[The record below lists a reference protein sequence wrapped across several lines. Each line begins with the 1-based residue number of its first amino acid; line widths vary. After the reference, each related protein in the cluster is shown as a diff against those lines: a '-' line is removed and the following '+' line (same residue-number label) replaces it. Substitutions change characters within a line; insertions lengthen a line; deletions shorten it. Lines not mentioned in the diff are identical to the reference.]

1 MKKFSLLL
9 LTMVIVFSVTSCG
22 REDATTG
29 GKAEEGMLGS
39 VLSSK
44 EEARV
49 KETVTHVSE
58 TVSKSVFS
66 GDALVAADF
75 NSGTKPSNI
84 GGDFG
89 GWDKDPADS
98 TQGCRDSFDS
108 VVARGNMGF
117 SVKLDYDV
125 DSPNPAYNGFWM
137 KLNNLDASAYN
148 NLTFYVKGDEE
159 EGYTTVFKVELK
171 NGSGDVGK
179 YYATGVTSDWIE
191 VSIPLKQFS
200 GLSSADNL
208 TEFVIVFEDRMAT
221 NKDGIIYIDDI
232 QFR

>member
-1 MKKFSLLL
+1 MKKLSLVLAIFL
-9 LTMVIVFSVTSCG
+9 VFAVTGCA

-44 EEARV
+44 EEAKV
-49 KETVTHVSE
+49 KETVSEITE
-58 TVSKSVFS
+58 TVSKAVYS
-66 GDALVAADF
+66 GDAIVAADF

-108 VVARGNMGF
+108 VVARGNTGF

-148 NLTFYVKGDEE
+148 NLVFYVKGDEE

-171 NGSGDVGK
+171 SGSGEVGK
-179 YYATGVTSDWIE
+179 YYATGVTDAWTEI
-191 VSIPLKQFS
+191 SIPLKQFS
-200 GLSSADNL
+200 GLSSAGNL

-221 NKDGIIYIDDI
+221 NKDGILYIDDI
-232 QFR
+232 QFK